1 MIVSFF
7 GKTIA
12 KNAPNAQGA
21 FDPLLLLAKTIA
33 GLQKSMIDNSRKI
46 QEKNREQEKAIRI
59 YRENFETK
67 KMLVKRENRLLEWIK
82 NAKK

>member
-1 MIVSFF
+1 MNVSF
-7 GKTIA
+7 GLNTAA
-12 KNAPNAQGA
+12 KNAIISNKA
-21 FDPLLLLAKTIA
+21 FDPLLLLAKTIS

-59 YRENFETK
+59 YRENFVTR

-82 NAKK
+82 KAKK